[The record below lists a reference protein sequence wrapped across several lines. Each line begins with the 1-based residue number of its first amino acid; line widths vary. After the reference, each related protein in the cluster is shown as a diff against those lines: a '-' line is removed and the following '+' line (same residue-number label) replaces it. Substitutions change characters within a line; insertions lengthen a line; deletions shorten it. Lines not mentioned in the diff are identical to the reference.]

1 MSEFSKKL
9 RNEYANEYGNE
20 YGNEYA
26 MKNKGLFTKPRIYDA
41 NGDISKRWYVYF
53 SYLNPKT
60 NKMERQAP
68 LYYGMNRHKDASVR
82 RAAAKQL
89 RDMVEDVLKNG
100 YSPYE
105 EGYEE
110 ENVITIEKALEL
122 GLENAQATMKETS
135 FKDHKYR
142 LLNFQKWLYENGFKG
157 RALSV
162 ITKRTVLNFL
172 NSVLQRT
179 SSKNRNNFRAS
190 ISILFTFLEDNEY
203 ITENFVSKIP
213 VLKSKPERNKTY
225 TKSQEEE
232 LFRYLET
239 HDKQLFLL
247 IKFVSY
253 NFLRPIEVCRLQIK
267 NINFE
272 ERQLV
277 VDAKNKLQ
285 KTKII
290 PEILFK
296 EIVHLKGENPNH
308 FLFAPQGVGYWE
320 TSEVNKRDY
329 WSKRFKKVKEVF
341 NMGSEYGIYS
351 FRHTFI
357 TKLYRELR
365 KTLTPYET
373 KSQLMLI
380 TGHTTIT
387 ALDKYLRDID
397 AELPADYSDLILQAS
412 R

>member
-1 MSEFSKKL
+1 MSKFNEKL
-9 RNEYANEYGNE
+9 KNAYANA
-20 YGNEYA
+20 YA
-26 MKNKGLFTKPRIYDA
+26 NAYDMKNKGLYTKPRIYDA
-41 NGDISKRWYVYF
+41 NGDITKRWYVYF

-60 NKMERQAP
+60 NKMERQTP
-68 LYYGMNRHKDASVR
+68 LYYGINRLQDVTER

-110 ENVITIEKALEL
+110 ENVVSIEKALEL

-179 SSKNRNNFRAS
+179 SPKNRNNFRAS
-190 ISILFTFLEDNEY
+190 ISILFTFLEENEY
-203 ITENFVSKIP
+203 ITDNFVSKIP
-213 VLKSKPERNKTY
+213 VLKAKPERNKTY
-225 TKSQEEE
+225 TQAQEEE
-232 LFRYLET
+232 LFRYLEN
-239 HDKQLFLL
+239 HDKQLLL
-247 IKFVSY
+247 MIKFVSY

-267 NINFE
+267 DINFE

-277 VDAKNKLQ
+277 VNAKNQLQ

-290 PEILFK
+290 PELLFK
-296 EIVHLKGENPNH
+296 EIEHLKGTNPNY
-308 FLFAPQGVGYWE
+308 FLFAPQGVGSWE
-320 TSEVNKRDY
+320 TNESNKRDY
-329 WSKRFKKVKEVF
+329 WSKRFKRVKEVF
-341 NMGSEYGIYS
+341 GMGSEYGIYS

-357 TKLYRELR
+357 TKLYRQLR
-365 KTLTPYET
+365 KTLTPHET

-397 AELPADYSDLILQAS
+397 AELPADYSELILQAL

>member
-1 MSEFSKKL
+1 MSEFNKKL
-9 RNEYANEYGNE
+9 KNAYRNAYGNAYE
-20 YGNEYA
+20 
-26 MKNKGLFTKPRIYDA
+26 MKNKGLYTKPRIYDA
-41 NGDISKRWYVYF
+41 NGDITKRWYVYF

-60 NKMERQAP
+60 NKMERQTP
-68 LYYGMNRHKDASVR
+68 LYYGINNLKDVAER

-105 EGYEE
+105 EGYTEE
-110 ENVITIEKALEL
+110 KVITIEKAIEL

-157 RALSV
+157 RVFSV

-179 SSKNRNNFRAS
+179 SPKNRNNFRAS
-190 ISILFTFLEDNEY
+190 LSILFTFLEENEY
-203 ITENFVSKIP
+203 ITDNFASKIP
-213 VLKSKPERNKTY
+213 VLKAKPERNKTY
-225 TKSQEEE
+225 TKAQEEE

-239 HDKQLFLL
+239 HDKQLLL
-247 IKFVSY
+247 MIKFVSY
-253 NFLRPIEVCRLQIK
+253 NFLRPIEVCRLRVK
-267 NINFE
+267 DINFE

-277 VDAKNKLQ
+277 VNAKNQLQ

-290 PEILFK
+290 PELLFK
-296 EIVHLKGENPNH
+296 EIEHLKGTNPNY
-308 FLFAPQGVGYWE
+308 FLFAPQGVGSWE
-320 TSEVNKRDY
+320 TNESNKRDY
-329 WSKRFKKVKEVF
+329 WSKRFKKVKQVF
-341 NMGSEYGIYS
+341 GMGNEYGIYS

-357 TKLYRELR
+357 TKLYRQLR
-365 KTLTPYET
+365 KTLTPHET

-380 TGHTTIT
+380 TGHTTFT

>member
-9 RNEYANEYGNE
+9 RNEYANE

-110 ENVITIEKALEL
+110 ENVVTIEKALEL

-157 RALSV
+157 RVFSV

-179 SSKNRNNFRAS
+179 SPKNRNNFRAS
-190 ISILFTFLEDNEY
+190 LSILFTFLEENEY
-203 ITENFVSKIP
+203 IAENFVSKIP
-213 VLKSKPERNKTY
+213 VLKSKPERNRTY
-225 TKSQEEE
+225 TQAQEEE
-232 LFRYLET
+232 LFKYLET
-239 HDKQLFLL
+239 NDKQLFLL

-267 NINFE
+267 DINFE

-290 PEILFK
+290 PQILFK
-296 EIVHLKGENPNH
+296 EIAHLKEANPNH
-308 FLFAPQGVGYWE
+308 FLFAPQGVGYWG

-329 WSKRFKKVKEVF
+329 WSKRFKKVKEIF

-365 KTLTPYET
+365 KTLTPHET

>member
-1 MSEFSKKL
+1 MSEFSEKL
-9 RNEYANEYGNE
+9 KDAYANAYKNA
-20 YGNEYA
+20 YA
-26 MKNKGLFTKPRIYDA
+26 MKNKGLYTKPQIYDA
-41 NGDISKRWYVYF
+41 GGDTSKRWYVYF

-60 NKMERQAP
+60 NKMERQTP
-68 LYYGMNRHKDASVR
+68 LYYGMNRLQDATER
-82 RAAAKQL
+82 RVAAKQL
-89 RDMVEDVLKNG
+89 RDMVENVLKNG

-105 EGYEE
+105 EGYTEE
-110 ENVITIEKALEL
+110 KVITIEKALEL

-135 FKDHKYR
+135 FKDYKYR

-157 RALSV
+157 RVFSV

-179 SSKNRNNFRAS
+179 SPKNRNNFRAS
-190 ISILFTFLEDNEY
+190 LSILFTFLEENEY
-203 ITENFVSKIP
+203 ITDNFVSKIP
-213 VLKSKPERNKTY
+213 VLKAKPERNKTY
-225 TKSQEEE
+225 TQAQEEE
-232 LFRYLET
+232 LFKYLET
-239 HDKQLFLL
+239 HDKQLLL
-247 IKFVSY
+247 MIKFVSY
-253 NFLRPIEVCRLQIK
+253 NFLRPIEVCRLRVK
-267 NINFE
+267 DINFE

-277 VDAKNKLQ
+277 VDAKNQLQ

-290 PEILFK
+290 PELLFK
-296 EIVHLKGENPNH
+296 EIAHIKGANPDYY
-308 FLFAPQGVGYWE
+308 LFAPQGVGSWDTTE
-320 TSEVNKRDY
+320 MNKRDY

-341 NMGSEYGIYS
+341 GMGSEYGIYS

-380 TGHTTIT
+380 TGHTTFT

-397 AELPADYSDLILQAS
+397 AELPADYSALILQAS